1 MTQPEETPMTQP
13 EETPMTQPEET
24 PMTQPEGNSPNEPA
38 DYPPIQQASKLVIIA
53 DDPPIQ
59 QASKLV
65 IITEKLLM
73 KKIAKIIDEAGAS
86 GYTVV
91 EVGGKGSRNLLSAWG
106 KPSGGENNKIKFENI
121 KFEVLTPNRDM
132 AAKISDEVAAQF
144 FDDYSGIAY
153 LCNVMEVLH
162 AHSFWLKT

>member
-1 MTQPEETPMTQP
+1 M
-13 EETPMTQPEET
+13 
-24 PMTQPEGNSPNEPA
+24 S
-38 DYPPIQQASKLVIIA
+38 
-53 DDPPIQ
+53 Q

-73 KKIAKIIDEAGAS
+73 KKIAKIIDEAGAT

-91 EVGGKGSRNLLSAWG
+91 PAGGKGSRNL
-106 KPSGGENNKIKFENI
+106 PSSGQPTVSSDEFSNI

-132 AAKISDEVAAQF
+132 AVKISDEVAAKF

-153 LCNVMEVLH
+153 LCDVMEVLY
-162 AHSFWLKT
+162 AHKF